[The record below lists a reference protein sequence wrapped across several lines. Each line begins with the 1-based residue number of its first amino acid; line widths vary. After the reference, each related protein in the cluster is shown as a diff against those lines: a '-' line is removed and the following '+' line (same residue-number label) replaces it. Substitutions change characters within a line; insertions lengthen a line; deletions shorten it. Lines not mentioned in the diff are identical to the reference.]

1 MSGINGEGYAMDYL
15 VAFEYGSGT
24 VWGYVTA
31 DSEQHIETEL
41 PEVDVYDSP
50 PAWMTV
56 DEVASLRTE
65 AIPVGTEHAIDALLD
80 IRRIQGAA

>member
-1 MSGINGEGYAMDYL
+1 MDYL

-31 DSEQHIETEL
+31 DSEDHIADQL

-65 AIPVGTEHAIDALLD
+65 AIPVDTVHAIDALFD
-80 IRRIQGAA
+80 IRKAQASDVA